1 MAKKQPTVNLKLDGE
16 RLTVKQTSPLLRRIK
31 AFLDA
36 APPDELFT
44 PQNLARRVGCCDDR
58 IAHYTSSPELHGYSL
73 PFGNRRYWGKPCAV
87 AELRR
92 QKENPE

>member
-1 MAKKQPTVNLKLDGE
+1 MAKRQPAVSLKLDGE
-16 RLTVKQTSPLLRRIK
+16 RLVVKQSSPLLRRIK

-36 APPDELFT
+36 APPDDLFT
-44 PQNLARRVGCCDDR
+44 MQKLARLIPCCDSR
-58 IAHYTSSPELHGYSL
+58 IAHYTSSPELQGYSL
-73 PFGNRRYWGKPCAV
+73 PFGNRRYWGNPHAV